1 MALMSRSFFLTAG
14 VGLAA
19 GLLVVAAVAGPGAMR
34 SGDQTASAV
43 TQVSSGDKVDR
54 RTRGKDA
61 TVDAPYTHVETGS
74 RVRVEAPY
82 VDVDVNTDR
91 RRVRVQAPF
100 ADVVILDATSKD
112 KAPDAPSGAF
122 SFLLS

>member
-19 GLLVVAAVAGPGAMR
+19 GLLVVAAVAGPDAMR
-34 SGDQTASAV
+34 SGDQTAAAV
-43 TQVSSGDKVDR
+43 TDKVDR
-54 RTRGKDA
+54 RTRGKGA

-82 VDVDVNTDR
+82 ADVDVNTDR

-100 ADVVILDATSKD
+100 ADVDVRW
-112 KAPDAPSGAF
+112 
-122 SFLLS
+122 